1 MEAMPRGFWLRIRP
15 EVASG
20 SGYRITRAGAYY
32 LLTVVVV
39 ALAAFLS
46 GNNLLFLLLAAM
58 LATLVI
64 SGFVSRLNL
73 AGLELDFHLPEH
85 ITARRPVGARISVRN
100 AKWLVP
106 SFSVHLS
113 GIPPSVFSAGLYLA
127 MIPAR
132 SRVEETVSVTFGRR
146 GVHQEKSFRFS
157 TRFPFGFTER
167 WFHVRLLRQ
176 ALVYPCLE
184 PQPGFEELAGQVRGE
199 LEARRRGRGH
209 DFYRIRPYEPLES
222 ARHVDWKATAH
233 TGELQV
239 REFAREQEPLVEIV
253 LDLEAGPAEL
263 DWFEQAVECCAYL
276 CWRML
281 WREARVRFRT
291 QEFEVAVPAEGDV
304 YTILKYLA
312 LVAPQPGK
320 GAIEPRDEDGY
331 SVVFTS
337 HRERFEPPIWQG
349 ALVLGPDSP
358 LFERRRADADRTG
371 AHVDHR
377 GREAGGGDAG
387 AGDGERSGGAR
398 QGPRRQS

>member
-1 MEAMPRGFWLRIRP
+1 MPRAFWLRIRP
-15 EVASG
+15 EAATG
-20 SGYRITRAGAYY
+20 GGYRITRVGAYY

-58 LATLVI
+58 LAALVI
-64 SGFVSRLNL
+64 SGLVSRLNL
-73 AGLELDFHLPEH
+73 AGLELDFHLPER
-85 ITARRPVGARISVRN
+85 ITARRPVGARIWVRN
-100 AKWLVP
+100 AKWLLP

-113 GIPPSVFSAGLYLA
+113 GIPPSVFSSGLYFP

-167 WFHVRLLRQ
+167 WIHVRLLRR

-199 LEARRRGRGH
+199 LEAQRRARGH

-253 LDLEAGPAEL
+253 LDLDAGAAES
-263 DWFEQAVECCAYL
+263 DWFEKAVECCAYL
-276 CWRML
+276 AWRML

-291 QEFEVAVPAEGDV
+291 QERDIAVPAEGDV
-304 YTILKYLA
+304 YTILEYLA
-312 LVAPQPGK
+312 RVAPQPGI
-320 GAIEPRDEDGY
+320 GAIEPRDEDAY
-331 SVVFTS
+331 SVVFTC
-337 HRERFEPPIWQG
+337 HRERFEPASRQN

-358 LFERRRADADRTG
+358 LFERRRAEPDRACADL
-371 AHVDHR
+371 DHR
-377 GREAGGGDAG
+377 GREAGGGDAD
-387 AGDGERSGGAR
+387 AGDNRRLGRDR
-398 QGPRRQS
+398 QDRRRQS